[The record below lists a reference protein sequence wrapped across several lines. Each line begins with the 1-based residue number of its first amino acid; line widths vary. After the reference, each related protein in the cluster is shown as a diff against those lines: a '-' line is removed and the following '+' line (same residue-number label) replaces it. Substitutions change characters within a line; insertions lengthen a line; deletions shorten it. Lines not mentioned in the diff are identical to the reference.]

1 MNLISTILLVLGVA
15 SLYIGL
21 RQWWLTLKA
30 LPIMQGVST
39 PWLQYGQKLFLWMG
53 VSGIGLGLLALAL
66 VFGTDAN
73 PVLSFIFPI
82 ITVLA
87 LLWVLTAATLLRDK
101 KVSPVY
107 EPMMITNLIL
117 FVFPVV
123 FGLYLGLETIAP
135 ALTYPL
141 PKGIPFAN
149 PVVTFYAVFIL
160 SGAFLA
166 YTVADYSFVKLG
178 KKKGFV
184 EDVFIIAFPAGIL
197 GARLWYVWGQW
208 SLEFA
213 DQPLWKI
220 FAIWEGGLAIMGGAL
235 GGALAGIVYVLLKRK
250 DINIVQ
256 AIDIGVPTIL
266 LAQAIGRWGNFF
278 NQEVYGAIADVDQ
291 WMWLPTFIREQ
302 ITINGSFRVPLFFIE
317 SMINLTGFF
326 VIRYGVGRGL
336 QRFIRPGDQA
346 LMYLVWYGLTRGIM
360 EPLRNP
366 LYNMGN
372 AGAWSLIW
380 GWVFFATGLLAIL
393 SNHLVIPRLKK

>member
-1 MNLISTILLVLGVA
+1 MNLISTILLVLGGT
-15 SLYIGL
+15 SLYFGL
-21 RQWWLTLKA
+21 RQWWQTLKA
-30 LPIMQGVST
+30 LPMMKGVST

-66 VFGTDAN
+66 VLGTDAN
-73 PVLSFIFPI
+73 PVLSFIFPV

-87 LLWVLTAATLLRDK
+87 LLWVLTTATLLRDK

-107 EPMMITNLIL
+107 EPMMLTNLIL
-117 FVFPVV
+117 FIFPVV
-123 FGLYLGLETIAP
+123 FGVYLGLEAIAP

-149 PVVTFYAVFIL
+149 PLVTFYAVFIL

-184 EDVFIIAFPAGIL
+184 EDVFIIAFPAGIF

-235 GGALAGIVYVLLKRK
+235 GGALAGVIYVLLKRK
-250 DINIVQ
+250 DMNIIQ
-256 AIDIGVPTIL
+256 TIDIAVPTIL

-278 NQEVYGAIADVDQ
+278 NQEVYGAIADVNQ

-302 ITINGSFRVPLFFIE
+302 MTINGSFRIPLFFIE
-317 SMINLTGFF
+317 SMINLSGFF

-372 AGAWSLIW
+372 AGDWSLIW

-393 SNHLVIPRLKK
+393 LNHLVIQRLKK

>member
-1 MNLISTILLVLGVA
+1 MNLISTLLLLLGGA
-15 SLYIGL
+15 GLYLGL
-21 RQWWLTLKA
+21 RQWWQTLKA
-30 LPIMQGVST
+30 LPVMQGVST

-53 VSGIGLGLLALAL
+53 VAGIGLGLLALAL
-66 VFGTDAN
+66 VLGTDAN
-73 PVLSFIFPI
+73 PVLSFIFPV

-87 LLWVLTAATLLRDK
+87 LLWVLTTSTLLRDK

-107 EPMMITNLIL
+107 EPMMLTNLIL
-117 FVFPVV
+117 FIFPVAI
-123 FGLYLGLETIAP
+123 GLYLGLEAIEP
-135 ALTYPL
+135 ALQYPL

-235 GGALAGIVYVLLKRK
+235 GGALAGVIYVLLKRK
-250 DINIVQ
+250 DINIIQ

-278 NQEVYGAIADVDQ
+278 NQEVYGAIADVNQ

-302 ITINGSFRVPLFFIE
+302 MTINGSFRVPLFFIE

-336 QRFIRPGDQA
+336 QRLIQPGDQA

-372 AGAWSLIW
+372 AGDWSLIW

-393 SNHLVIPRLKK
+393 LNHLVIPRLKK